1 MAWRETILRRLHLC
15 IGAFLAV
22 PLVTIGLTGSLL
34 VFESELRSWME
45 PVPKATG
52 AGPAHSLA
60 AIVAAAREAN
70 PGLVPTLVVPSQAA
84 GDAASVRLAE
94 PARRPGPGGITVFV
108 DPATLAILGAE
119 HPSESLLR
127 QIFLLHANLLRQD
140 RSGRDVVGWFG
151 VAMCALGMSG
161 LVLWWP
167 ARRQWRQAFTIRKD
181 ARGAPLLRQIHGAA
195 GIWSLAVFLVVS
207 FSGVW
212 IAFPQGFNGAAS
224 SWFGLRDVRPGL
236 GVGSVKPQP
245 GIAPL
250 DVDAAAALAAA
261 SVPGAE
267 LRSLNLPMRA
277 DQPFRAV
284 MRRAQ
289 GGALPIIAFIDPWQR
304 RVVELRDPS
313 SYSPA
318 ERLVASM
325 HAIHD
330 GSAFGWI
337 WRALVFLS
345 GLLPALF
352 AISGIWMWFLKR
364 RSRRSRRHRRAAAAW
379 APGE

>member
-15 IGAFLAV
+15 LGAFLAV
-22 PLVTIGLTGSLL
+22 PLVTIGLTGSVL
-34 VFESELRSWME
+34 VFESELRAWME

-52 AGPAHSLA
+52 AGPAHKLA
-60 AIVAAAREAN
+60 EIIAAAHEAA
-70 PGLVPTLVVPSQAA
+70 PGLVPTLVAPSQAA
-84 GDAASVRLAE
+84 GGPASVRLAE

-119 HPSESLLR
+119 RPGDTLLR

-140 RSGRDVVGWFG
+140 RSGRDIVGWFG
-151 VAMCALGMSG
+151 VAMCALGLSG

-167 ARRQWRQAFTIRKD
+167 AQRQWRGAFTMRQGT
-181 ARGAPLLRQIHGAA
+181 RGAPLLRQIHGAT

-212 IAFPQGFNGAAS
+212 LAFPQSFNGVAA

-236 GVGSVKPQP
+236 GVGLAKPQP

-250 DVDAAAALAAA
+250 DADGAAALAEA
-261 SVPGAE
+261 SVPGAR

-284 MRRAQ
+284 MRRAHSA
-289 GGALPIIAFIDPWQR
+289 GALPIIALVDPWQR
-304 RVVELRDPS
+304 RVVGLRDPS
-313 SYSPA
+313 AYSPA

-330 GSAFGWI
+330 GSAFGWA

-345 GLLPALF
+345 GLLPAIF
-352 AISGIWMWFLKR
+352 ATSGIWMWVLKS
-364 RSRRSRRHRRAAAAW
+364 RSRRRRRAAAAW

>member
-1 MAWRETILRRLHLC
+1 MAWREKILRRLHLGL
-15 IGAFLAV
+15 GAVLAV

-34 VFESELRSWME
+34 VFESELRAWME
-45 PVPKATG
+45 PPPQASGTG
-52 AGPAHSLA
+52 PTQPLA
-60 AIVAAAREAN
+60 EIIAAARAAA
-70 PGLVPTLVVPSQAA
+70 PGLVPTLVAPSQAA
-84 GDAASVRLAE
+84 GDPASVRLAE

-108 DPATLAILGAE
+108 DPATLAILGIE
-119 HPSESLLR
+119 HPSESPLR
-127 QIFLLHANLLRQD
+127 QIFMLHANLLRQD
-140 RSGRDVVGWFG
+140 RSGRDIVGWFG
-151 VAMCALGMSG
+151 VAMCALGLSG

-167 ARRQWRQAFTIRKD
+167 ARRQWRGAFTVRRG
-181 ARGAPLLRQIHGAA
+181 ARGASLLRQIHGAT

-212 IAFPQGFNGAAS
+212 LAFPQSFNSVAAS
-224 SWFGLRDVRPGL
+224 WLGLRDVRPGL
-236 GVGSVKPQP
+236 GVGLVKPQP

-250 DVDAAAALAAA
+250 DVDGAAALAAA
-261 SVPGAE
+261 SVPGAQ

-313 SYSPA
+313 VYSPA

-330 GSAFGWI
+330 GSGFGWV

-352 AISGIWMWFLKR
+352 ATSGIWMWLLKR
-364 RSRRSRRHRRAAAAW
+364 RSRRDRRAAAAW